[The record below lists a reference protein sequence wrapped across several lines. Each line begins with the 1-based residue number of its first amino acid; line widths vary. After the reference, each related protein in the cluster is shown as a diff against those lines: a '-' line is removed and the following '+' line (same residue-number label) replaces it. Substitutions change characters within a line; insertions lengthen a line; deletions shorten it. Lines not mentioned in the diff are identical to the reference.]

1 MKSKSIVT
9 LFKSHKK
16 QIVFGL
22 LGLTAVDAL
31 QLMVP
36 RIIGGVITYLTES
49 NYNSS
54 DFINKSAFYLI
65 LMAFFRF
72 VWRFFLLGTSR
83 KIEKDLRDKY
93 FYKLQSLPM
102 SFFNKNNAG
111 DLMAR
116 GVNDI
121 EQIKM
126 ACGFGIVVAYDGILL
141 LLFISVSFFTF

>member
-9 LFKSHKK
+9 LFKSHKR

-54 DFINKSAFYLI
+54 DFINK
-65 LMAFFRF
+65 
-72 VWRFFLLGTSR
+72 
-83 KIEKDLRDKY
+83 
-93 FYKLQSLPM
+93 
-102 SFFNKNNAG
+102 
-111 DLMAR
+111 
-116 GVNDI
+116 
-121 EQIKM
+121 
-126 ACGFGIVVAYDGILL
+126 
-141 LLFISVSFFTF
+141 